1 MAISGLM
8 ELGND
13 DDGDGDERVSAENT
27 GIYTSMV
34 AAKEKQ
40 QNKGGNKCGNNF
52 CQQGK

>member
-1 MAISGLM
+1 M

-40 QNKGGNKCGNNF
+40 QNKGGDKCGNNL